1 MEVRQLEYVV
11 AVAEEGSFT
20 RAAQRCHVAQSALS
34 QQVARLERELGTKLF
49 ERTSRSVRLSEA
61 GATLLPHAITVLD
74 DMANA
79 RAALDQLAEII
90 TGRLRIGMTQ
100 TANKTLD
107 VVGAIG
113 EFHHRYPAVAL
124 ATTSGPEYELVEEVQ
139 AGHLDVALAAL
150 ASDSLLPGLTF
161 SPLADPEPLVA
172 VVPATHPL
180 ARRRRV
186 RLVELASSE
195 FVEFRARTV
204 LRNLVDGAFIDVG
217 IERRSAF
224 EVGQIADI
232 IEYVGSGLGVAVIPR
247 VFATS
252 EIPGAVAKGQVRV
265 LQLAEPTL
273 SLTIGAH
280 KRVGPDSLL
289 VSTLLD
295 IVRGRP
301 PERGTLRW
309 RSPA

>member
-1 MEVRQLEYVV
+1 VEVRQIEYVV

-61 GATLLPHAITVLD
+61 GTTLLPHAIQILE
-74 DMANA
+74 DMASA
-79 RAALDQLAEII
+79 RAALDQLAQII

-124 ATTSGPEYELVEEVQ
+124 ATMSGPEYELVEEVQ
-139 AGHLDVALAAL
+139 AGHLDIALAAL
-150 ASDSLLPGLTF
+150 NPHSIRPGLIF

-186 RLVELASSE
+186 RLAELASSE

-204 LRNLVDGAFIDVG
+204 LRNMVDDAFIDGG
-217 IERRSAF
+217 IQRRSAF
-224 EVGQIADI
+224 EVGQITDI
-232 IEYVGSGLGVAVIPR
+232 IDYVGSGLGVAIIPR
-247 VFATS
+247 VFAPHETL
-252 EIPGAVAKGQVRV
+252 GAVSTRQVSV

-280 KRVGPDSLL
+280 KRVGPESLR

-295 IVRGRP
+295 IVTRR
-301 PERGTLRW
+301 RRTGTT
-309 RSPA
+309 SIP

>member
-1 MEVRQLEYVV
+1 MEVRQIEYVV

-49 ERTSRSVRLSEA
+49 ERTSRSVRLTEA
-61 GATLLPHAITVLD
+61 GTTLLPHAMRMLA
-74 DMANA
+74 DMASA
-79 RAALDQLAEII
+79 RAALDQLAQII

-124 ATTSGPEYELVEEVQ
+124 AAMSGPEYELVEELQ

-150 ASDSLLPGLTF
+150 NPDSIRPGLIF

-172 VVPATHPL
+172 VVPVTHPL
-180 ARRRRV
+180 AQRRRA
-186 RLVELASSE
+186 RLAELASSE

-204 LRNLVDGAFIDVG
+204 LRNIVDNAFIDGG
-217 IERRSAF
+217 IQRRSAF
-224 EVGQIADI
+224 EVGQITDI
-232 IEYVGSGLGVAVIPR
+232 IDYVGNGLGVAVIPR
-247 VFATS
+247 VFAPSGTL
-252 EIPGAVAKGQVRV
+252 GAVTKGRVSV
-265 LQLAEPTL
+265 LQLAEPSL
-273 SLTIGAH
+273 SLTVGAH
-280 KRVGPDSLL
+280 KRVGPESLL

-295 IVRGRP
+295 IVTRR
-301 PERGTLRW
+301 RRTGTT
-309 RSPA
+309 SIA

>member
-34 QQVARLERELGTKLF
+34 QQVARLERELATKLF
-49 ERTSRSVRLSEA
+49 ERTSRSVRLSES
-61 GATLLPHAITVLD
+61 GATLLPHARRILE

-79 RAALDQLAEII
+79 RLALDQLAEII
-90 TGRLRIGMTQ
+90 TGQLRIGMTQ

-113 EFHHRYPAVAL
+113 EFHHRYPAVVL
-124 ATTSGPEYELVEEVQ
+124 ATMSGPEYELVEEVQ

-150 ASDSLLPGLTF
+150 NPDSIRPGLVF

-172 VVPATHPL
+172 VVPANHPL

-186 RLVELASSE
+186 RLVELESSE

-204 LRNLVDGAFIDVG
+204 LRNMVDDAFNYVG
-217 IERRSAF
+217 VERRSAF
-224 EVGQIADI
+224 EVGQITDI
-232 IEYVGSGLGVAVIPR
+232 IDYVASGLGVAVIPR

-252 EIPGAVAKGQVRV
+252 ETPGGISQGGVTV
-265 LQLAEPTL
+265 LQLSEPTL

-280 KRVGPDSLL
+280 KRVGPESLI

-295 IVRGRP
+295 IVTRR
-301 PERGTLRW
+301 RRSGTTPIPT
-309 RSPA
+309 STA